1 MCDNATSQPNA
12 VVNVSSDVFADN
24 SPMNELTLTK
34 FCDSSNQ
41 IVLHFLR
48 DLDEYFRIKN
58 VPEPETIGDKV
69 MKAHAKM
76 RKKGKDRRERRK
88 TRGTK
93 VKKKVLVRAQSASDA
108 AVGVTAKFIHP
119 YEGPYIICR
128 VILPSTYE
136 LSTTSW
142 KVRGEFNKKFMKP

>member
-1 MCDNATSQPNA
+1 
-12 VVNVSSDVFADN
+12 
-24 SPMNELTLTK
+24 MNELTLTK

-69 MKAHAKM
+69 MKANAKM
-76 RKKGKDRRERRK
+76 RKKGKSRSERRK

-93 VKKKVLVRAQSASDA
+93 VKKKGSC
-108 AVGVTAKFIHP
+108 
-119 YEGPYIICR
+119 EGTISFRCSGRCDSQVYSS
-128 VILPSTYE
+128 V
-136 LSTTSW
+136 
-142 KVRGEFNKKFMKP
+142 